1 MSVDDFWRQLNVKK
15 SPSVRLPGLTDIPGL
30 TRHSRTVPAQNGQL
44 TEGPAPAP
52 KPSVAA
58 TQPGQQELQV
68 CRASHIAFG
77 VAGLFSACLPLQASI
92 QRDINCLL
100 DPDRSLRRKAVGLA
114 LLYMQACLAHS

>member
-15 SPSVRLPGLTDIPGL
+15 GPSVRLPGLTDIPGL

-44 TEGPAPAP
+44 TEGPAPKAP

-68 CRASHIAFG
+68 CNASHT
-77 VAGLFSACLPLQASI
+77 
-92 QRDINCLL
+92 
-100 DPDRSLRRKAVGLA
+100 A
-114 LLYMQACLAHS
+114 L